1 MEGTTAVKVLP
12 RVEVTIDQ
20 VKASPRREYNPYEWN
35 KKIDRYASYPECRFF
50 YDEKADEY
58 FAIYVA
64 QGIRFMQTIEY
75 GSMLSSSGLQVGYV
89 FDQAI
94 QFNLYSNGHS
104 IEKCETN
111 RKIMQ
116 SETKFS
122 NRIFFWG

>member
-50 YDEKADEY
+50 YDEKADEH

-64 QGIRFMQTIEY
+64 DGIRFMQTIEY
-75 GSMLSSSGLQVGYV
+75 SSMLSSSGLQVGYV
-89 FDQAI
+89 TNEAVK
-94 QFNLYSNGHS
+94 FNLFSNGHS
-104 IEKCETN
+104 IEKCEAN
-111 RKIMQ
+111 RKIMRL
-116 SETKFS
+116 ETKFS
-122 NRIFFWG
+122 NNVFFWG